1 MASMSSPARRA
12 EKRREQDYERVQQ
25 IRARDETRRAAL
37 STRSLLDEATG
48 FTEEQQVFFERLLSL
63 FDKLGLDTYDN

>member
-1 MASMSSPARRA
+1 MSSNARRA
-12 EKRREQDYERVQQ
+12 ERRREQDAEYERAQQ
-25 IRARDETRRAAL
+25 IRARDEARRAAL

-48 FTEEQQVFFERLLSL
+48 FTDEQQVFFTRLLDL